1 MVFYDA
7 LGLREGDG
15 ADLDALV
22 QRRTAVVIVLTN
34 ELRPEL
40 GAAALERGATAAIS
54 MAATRADFLVVLQAA
69 LCGDLARCGPA
80 RAAQVGTQR
89 GCEVGLTWREA
100 EVIAGIVAGLSNREI
115 ATKSGLSINTV
126 KSVVRSAYRK
136 MEVETRSQAVKWG
149 VQHGFAFDTA
159 HARSGAE
166 PLRRLPRGPGRTRIF
181 ASRSDSIRDTC
192 DWVTPISCPTSACVR
207 PWTKR
212 SRTSSRS
219 RQLIETRS
227 GCSMVRTSAAAR
239 SGSSVPSVSRRR
251 LVPSPRSALR
261 DGA

>member
-1 MVFYDA
+1 MARLSLARSQVSVGVVTPQPVIAAGLVGLLQGVHGCFEVTFEDPPDVVFYDA
-7 LGLREGDG
+7 LCLREGDG

-149 VQHGFAFDTA
+149 VQHGFAFDTR
-159 HARSGAE
+159 ARSCAE
-166 PLRRLPRGPGRTRIF
+166 PLRRLPRGSARLASSRAGRT
-181 ASRSDSIRDTC
+181 ASGTP
-192 DWVTPISCPTSACVR
+192 VT
-207 PWTKR
+207 
-212 SRTSSRS
+212 
-219 RQLIETRS
+219 
-227 GCSMVRTSAAAR
+227 G
-239 SGSSVPSVSRRR
+239 
-251 LVPSPRSALR
+251 
-261 DGA
+261 